1 MKGEEEVEEGRVPR
15 TRKFPGNLSPEE
27 LRQHSLTHIPYHP
40 GCRCCVAGRK
50 RDHKHPRRD
59 RGPPQTHADVEDAN
73 GSSISAD
80 YFFPRDKPGEK
91 GLTAL
96 AIVDNVSQF
105 IASHVVD
112 AKGASAE
119 NAIKQV
125 LRDLRRMGHHGSL
138 KVRMDQESFITDL
151 FKGVAKGRGEARTVF
166 THAARSDSKGNGQA
180 EKGRTNN

>member
-1 MKGEEEVEEGRVPR
+1 MPPGMARQPLCYDKLSPPNDRTDTRVHLISPRTRKLSESSGVSKPIMGVDNTGCAPAPVNIESSDASTAPGSTSAPAEDPVGEEEVEEGRVPR
-15 TRKFPGNLSPEE
+15 TRKFPGNMSPEE

-59 RGPPQTHADVEDAN
+59 RGPPQTHVYVEDAN

-96 AIVDNVSQF
+96 AIVDNVS
-105 IASHVVD
+105 
-112 AKGASAE
+112 
-119 NAIKQV
+119 
-125 LRDLRRMGHHGSL
+125 
-138 KVRMDQESFITDL
+138 
-151 FKGVAKGRGEARTVF
+151 
-166 THAARSDSKGNGQA
+166 
-180 EKGRTNN
+180 